1 MKGLIEEEEEQK
13 EKRDKWER
21 LHDALIVISTKEA
34 ALFMFDIIVHSQQK
48 IIAVSRIRKHLT
60 SDSDNDLIR
69 YAKKLSGCLLQAGA
83 LKFFKDTEKEF
94 TITHL
99 CISSMAAIVIE
110 NNAKESNTTTGPL
123 LSTTTTIPYSRPVLE
138 ERKFFSTII
147 ENVIAN
153 LTRLMK
159 DKDLARLFENCWPNT
174 LDTTV
179 AWTKFDGNYPKT
191 FIITGD
197 IPAMWL
203 RDSTNQDP
211 YSNAFRAPNETNIPY
226 EENPW
231 SKTDKVIPKP
241 SNSTWESKWE
251 VDSLASFLKLS
262 FNYWQST
269 KDERFLKME
278 IWKKAVTTI
287 LETFE
292 IQRLGTFEEL
302 NNEHYLFTRE
312 TRTSTETLLLY
323 GKGNP
328 VRRTGLIKSQFRP
341 SDDSTTFPFLI
352 PSNAMASVE
361 LEHLSKMLNKT
372 YPDLAKKAFE
382 MAIDIRTAI
391 VSLSIVHHQKFR
403 EIFVYEIDGYGSTNL
418 MDDANIPSLLS
429 LPYLGF
435 LDKNDQI
442 YQNTRQFILSD
453 WNKYYFENFQEGQQ
467 QQKYKGVGSPHSGLD
482 DQEILD
488 TLEYLKSSSSNT
500 GLIHESFWYKDSNN
514 FTRPWFA

>member
-1 MKGLIEEEEEQK
+1 MKLMYYSKNQELDDGGIKLNSGIIE
-13 EKRDKWER
+13 
-21 LHDALIVISTKEA
+21 
-34 ALFMFDIIVHSQQK
+34 
-48 IIAVSRIRKHLT
+48 
-60 SDSDNDLIR
+60 
-69 YAKKLSGCLLQAGA
+69 
-83 LKFFKDTEKEF
+83 
-94 TITHL
+94 
-99 CISSMAAIVIE
+99 
-110 NNAKESNTTTGPL
+110 ESNTTTGPL

-203 RDSTNQDP
+203 RDSTNQVISYVPFANQDNELKQLILGLIYMQAEFIVEDP

-467 QQKYKGVGSPHSGLD
+467 QQKYKGVGSPHSGLGYIWPMSLCVKILTSTD

-514 FTRPWFA
+514 FTRPWFARKKIRSEEYQQVD

>member
-1 MKGLIEEEEEQK
+1 MKLMYYSKNQELDDGGIKLNSGIIE
-13 EKRDKWER
+13 
-21 LHDALIVISTKEA
+21 
-34 ALFMFDIIVHSQQK
+34 
-48 IIAVSRIRKHLT
+48 
-60 SDSDNDLIR
+60 
-69 YAKKLSGCLLQAGA
+69 
-83 LKFFKDTEKEF
+83 
-94 TITHL
+94 
-99 CISSMAAIVIE
+99 
-110 NNAKESNTTTGPL
+110 ESNTTTGPL

-203 RDSTNQDP
+203 RDSTNQVISYVPFANQDNELKQLILGLIYMQAEFIDP

-467 QQKYKGVGSPHSGLD
+467 QQKYKGVGSPHSGLGY
-482 DQEILD
+482 IWPMSLCV
-488 TLEYLKSSSSNT
+488 KSSSSNT

-514 FTRPWFA
+514 FTRPWFAYVHPSIHLFIC